1 MKKKISIITVV
12 KNGMPYLKSALK
24 IFHKQKYKNKEII
37 IIYSKSTDGT
47 LEFLKKNKKKYNKL
61 IIDKDSK
68 NKFGSLNIGIKKSK
82 GDVVGI
88 LHSDDIYPNNNILED
103 IMKIFNNKKIDI
115 VYGNTVFCK
124 KENQNKIIR
133 IWKSN
138 KFKYSDL
145 KYGWMPP
152 HTTLY
157 ISKKIISKNLYSLKY
172 PISGDYKFILDLFS
186 KKNIKT
192 EYLNK
197 NLIKMRSGGD
207 STRINNIAKK
217 FIEDIKIAK
226 KYFKFYYI
234 CIIFK
239 ILRKIK
245 QFTF

>member
-1 MKKKISIITVV
+1 MQKKISIITVV

-68 NKFGSLNIGIKKSK
+68 NKFGSLNLGIKKSK

>member
-1 MKKKISIITVV
+1 MQKKISIITVV

-124 KENQNKIIR
+124 KENLLTN
-133 IWKSN
+133 
-138 KFKYSDL
+138 SDVTVGL
-145 KYGWMPP
+145 
-152 HTTLY
+152 
-157 ISKKIISKNLYSLKY
+157 NLA
-172 PISGDYKFILDLFS
+172 
-186 KKNIKT
+186 
-192 EYLNK
+192 EY
-197 NLIKMRSGGD
+197 
-207 STRINNIAKK
+207 
-217 FIEDIKIAK
+217 
-226 KYFKFYYI
+226 
-234 CIIFK
+234 
-239 ILRKIK
+239 
-245 QFTF
+245 

>member
-1 MKKKISIITVV
+1 MHTIETS
-12 KNGMPYLKSALK
+12 
-24 IFHKQKYKNKEII
+24 
-37 IIYSKSTDGT
+37 GT
-47 LEFLKKNKKKYNKL
+47 CVINF
-61 IIDKDSK
+61 
-68 NKFGSLNIGIKKSK
+68 
-82 GDVVGI
+82 
-88 LHSDDIYPNNNILED
+88 
-103 IMKIFNNKKIDI
+103 
-115 VYGNTVFCK
+115 
-124 KENQNKIIR
+124 
-133 IWKSN
+133 
-138 KFKYSDL
+138 
-145 KYGWMPP
+145 PP
-152 HTTLY
+152 L
-157 ISKKIISKNLYSLKY
+157 SKNLYSLKY

>member
-1 MKKKISIITVV
+1 MQKKISIITVV

-61 IIDKDSK
+61 IIDKNSK

-88 LHSDDIYPNNNILED
+88 LHSDDIYPNNNILKD

-217 FIEDIKIAK
+217 FIEDIKKAK

>member
-1 MKKKISIITVV
+1 MQKKISIITVV

-88 LHSDDIYPNNNILED
+88 LHSDDIYPNNNILND

>member
-1 MKKKISIITVV
+1 MQKKISIITVV

-37 IIYSKSTDGT
+37 IIYSKSNDGT

-88 LHSDDIYPNNNILED
+88 LHSDDIYPNNNILKD

-192 EYLNK
+192 
-197 NLIKMRSGGD
+197 
-207 STRINNIAKK
+207 
-217 FIEDIKIAK
+217 
-226 KYFKFYYI
+226 
-234 CIIFK
+234 
-239 ILRKIK
+239 
-245 QFTF
+245 

>member
-1 MKKKISIITVV
+1 MQKKISIITVV

>member
-1 MKKKISIITVV
+1 MQKKISIITVV

-68 NKFGSLNIGIKKSK
+68 NKFGSLNLGIKKSK

-88 LHSDDIYPNNNILED
+88 LHSDDIYPNNNILKD